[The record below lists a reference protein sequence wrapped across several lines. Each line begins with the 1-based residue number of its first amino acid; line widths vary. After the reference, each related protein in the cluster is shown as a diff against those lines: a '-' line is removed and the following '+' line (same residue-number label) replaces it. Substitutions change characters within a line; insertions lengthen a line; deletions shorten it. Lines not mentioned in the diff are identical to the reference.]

1 MTVGVL
7 VIVASTLFSCSTG
20 PKVKSTSIIVPTLQT
35 PAPMCYITCPQGYM
49 SRQHHLCHSGMSRYF
64 EDITVIGENNNPNS
78 PSDSRWFTTEAAY
91 LKIDVERGTCRS
103 IIAQI
108 IAGRSF
114 SERDAGSSVDPLTIG
129 PKQK

>member
-1 MTVGVL
+1 
-7 VIVASTLFSCSTG
+7 
-20 PKVKSTSIIVPTLQT
+20 
-35 PAPMCYITCPQGYM
+35 
-49 SRQHHLCHSGMSRYF
+49 MSRYF